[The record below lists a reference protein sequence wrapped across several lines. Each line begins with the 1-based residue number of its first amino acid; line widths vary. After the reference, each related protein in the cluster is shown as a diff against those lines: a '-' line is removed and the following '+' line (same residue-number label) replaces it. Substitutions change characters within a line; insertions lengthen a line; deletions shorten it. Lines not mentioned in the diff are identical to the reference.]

1 MINLATFTK
10 RSEFIEAYL
19 ALDNKVTHLSDC
31 VDEAEKERDYW
42 REFAH
47 DLEIKL
53 QEHEGIIKPSNS
65 EMENEFQKFWATYGR
80 KGNLKKTKKR
90 WFSLS
95 DKKRALA
102 MNKVTAYVKS
112 TPEKCY
118 RKNGEAW
125 INQEGW
131 NDEIVEATQPYGRP
145 APARVTPSRVEDRQE
160 EAARLEEASKLRKA
174 SRGRN
179 VRDIL
184 K

>member
-47 DLEIKL
+47 DLETKL

-65 EMENEFQKFWATYGR
+65 EMENEFQKFWALYGR
-80 KGNLKKTKKR
+80 KGNVKLSRRR

-102 MNKVTAYVKS
+102 MDKVDAYVKS

-131 NDEIVEATQPYGRP
+131 NDEIVEAAQPFGRT
-145 APARVTPSRVEDRQE
+145 APVRAATSFIEDR
-160 EAARLEEASKLRKA
+160 EAEDKRLEEAAKLRRA

-179 VRDIL
+179 VKDIL